1 VTDPRR
7 PDEPDEGEDVRR
19 LLQGLPDVDPPDGFY
34 EHLIRKK
41 RNQARAVVVLGLI
54 AATVGGAI
62 VVAQATGV
70 TGEVEPPMI
79 DLAERHEE
87 LMAEEAET
95 DGQGQADVGA
105 PYQVPDRLGPFS
117 PGMAVRHPD
126 DVVQVVYG
134 VDGEYVSVFEQ
145 AGDLDE
151 DTLDGNYTRLRV
163 RGVRAWESE
172 DGETVVVRRSDVV
185 YILVGDIDR
194 DEIPEIIEDLPD
206 ARPMGVWE
214 RARDAMDDLVD
225 TFGFS

>member
-1 VTDPRR
+1 MSDPR
-7 PDEPDEGEDVRR
+7 PPEEPDEGEDVRR

-41 RNQARAVVVLGLI
+41 RNRARAVVVLGLV
-54 AATVGGAI
+54 AAAIGGAI

-70 TGEVEPPMI
+70 TGDVEPTMV
-79 DLAERHEE
+79 DLVDRHED
-87 LMAEEAET
+87 LMADEGQT
-95 DGQGQADVGA
+95 DGQTRADVGA
-105 PYQVPDRLGPFS
+105 PYQVPERLGQFS
-117 PGMAVRHPD
+117 PGRVLRHPD
-126 DVVQVVYG
+126 DMVQVVYG
-134 VDGEYVSVFEQ
+134 LDGEYLSVFEQ

-151 DTLDGNYTRLRV
+151 DALGGTYTRLRI

-172 DGETVVVRRSDVV
+172 DGETIVVRRSDVV
-185 YILVGDIDR
+185 YILVGDIETE
-194 DEIPEIIEDLPD
+194 EIPELIEDLPD